1 MTICHKKFETKVH
14 DRSHLLVLIQT
25 RATIGLGAGRV
36 GGGGGF
42 DCRVLPN
49 PFWVDGLR
57 NYTGRDQPIVNFF
70 AVHADAVAA
79 FLKSVEELVR
89 NTIAAYAQDSRERLS
104 VGFGCTGG
112 RHRSVYC
119 AKTLAGALRGCD
131 GVTVEL
137 THTALPTVR

>member
-1 MTICHKKFETKVH
+1 MTVH
-14 DRSHLLVLIQT
+14 IFSFSYKR
-25 RATIGLGAGRV
+25 GLPSDLGPDGR
-36 GGGGGF
+36 GGGIF

-104 VGFGCTGG
+104 VGFGCTG
-112 RHRSVYC
+112 VYC

>member
-1 MTICHKKFETKVH
+1 M
-14 DRSHLLVLIQT
+14 
-25 RATIGLGAGRV
+25 
-36 GGGGGF
+36 
-42 DCRVLPN
+42 
-49 PFWVDGLR
+49 DGLR

-70 AVHADAVAA
+70 AVHADVVAA